1 MRLELDMPT
10 GLEDQLK
17 SVVLL
22 ATREAIEQS
31 KKQLMA
37 KEWMSIKEGCE
48 YSGVSFNTFSKFR
61 AMGLRVC
68 EIDGIKRVSKSEIDL
83 FLQKNSF

>member
-1 MRLELDMPT
+1 MRIELDMPT

-31 KKQLMA
+31 KKQLIA
-37 KEWMSIKEGCE
+37 KEWMSIKEGSD
-48 YSGVSFNTFSKFR
+48 YVGVSSNTFSKFR